1 MSTLNLNPLN
11 DLKKSYL
18 SSRPELFPERAILIT
33 ESYRKHT
40 GFPVILQRGYA
51 FKNILENMALH
62 IEKGELFLGNPS
74 SKGRCP
80 VVSPEFGAGW
90 IGRELDLFAKRPAD
104 TIDVTDENKTIL
116 RKILGFW
123 QDKSL
128 DQVLDGVIPERARTA
143 IDSGMI
149 TLGGTGSALGNIT
162 PDYPKVLE
170 KGLSGII
177 AEIDEKLNSFQVQA
191 IGDFEKIL
199 FWKAAR
205 ITCQAVINFADRY
218 ANRAL
223 ELAASETDAAWKEEL
238 MRMGDILTRVP
249 RKPAR
254 NFHEAIQ
261 SVWLVYVAVHIESDP
276 HAILLGR
283 FDQYMYPFYE
293 KDLAEERITKP
304 EVKNL
309 LICLWIK
316 CTSMIK
322 LRDDA
327 SSKAFAGFP
336 LFQNITVGG
345 QTRTGKDATNELSYL
360 MLEAAAQAGTSQ
372 PSIGL
377 RVHEQTPRELLL
389 KAAEVIRTGIGYPA
403 IMNDRVIIPKHLIR
417 GATMEEARDYCTNC
431 VETDIPGR
439 TDSRAHSGYVNFPKC
454 LLLALNNGKDPD
466 TGIQLGPQTGS
477 FTDMKGFKDLYQAY
491 GEQVHYFIET
501 IVEAYNLVDAAH
513 AALVP
518 EPFLSTVLDNCIA
531 SGKTRQQGGCAY
543 NFSGIFGVGLSVVAD
558 SLAAIKK
565 LVFEENR
572 VDRPNLLKA
581 LETDF
586 EGREVLRKQLLNK
599 SPKYGNNDDYVDDIA
614 CACTRLFT
622 DEVIRHPCIRG
633 GFYIPEMHTVATH
646 VLMGGMTG
654 ATPDGR
660 RRGETFA
667 DGISPAGG
675 RDRNGPTQAARSI
688 TKLDHVAVLQGL
700 LYNQKCHPTALDS
713 KEALEKMADYIRTF
727 CDLGGHHIQF
737 NVVSRKTLEQARD
750 NPEKFKDLVV
760 RVAGYSAYFTELNQA
775 TQEEIIHRTEFREI

>member
-1 MSTLNLNPLN
+1 MNSNSLD

-18 SSRPELFPERAILIT
+18 SSQPELFPERAILIT
-33 ESYRKHT
+33 ESYRKYA
-40 GFPVILQRGYA
+40 GLPVILQRGHA
-51 FKNILENMALH
+51 FKNILENMSLH

-80 VVSPEFGAGW
+80 IVSPEFGAGW
-90 IGRELDLFAKRPAD
+90 IDRELDLFADRPAD
-104 TIDVTDENKTIL
+104 TVAVTDENKAIL
-116 RKILGFW
+116 REVLEFW
-123 QDKSL
+123 KDKSL
-128 DQVLDGVIPERARTA
+128 DQVLDEFIPNEAHTSIGA
-143 IDSGMI
+143 GMI

-177 AEIDEKLNSFQVQA
+177 AEIDEKLDSFKIQT
-191 IGDFEKIL
+191 IDDFQKIS
-199 FWKAAR
+199 FWKSAK
-205 ITCQAVINFADRY
+205 ISCQAVISFAERY
-218 ANRAL
+218 AARAL
-223 ELAASETDAAWKEEL
+223 ELAASETNSAWKEEL
-238 MRMGDILTRVP
+238 VRMADILTRVP
-249 RKPAR
+249 RDPAR
-254 NFHEAIQ
+254 TFHEAIQ
-261 SVWLVYVAVHIESDP
+261 SLWLVYVAVHIESDP

-293 KDLAEERITKP
+293 NDLAEERITTDQ
-304 EVKNL
+304 VKDL
-309 LICLWIK
+309 LVCLWIK

-345 QTRTGKDATNELSYL
+345 QTKAGKDATNALSYL
-360 MLEAAAQAGTSQ
+360 MLEAAAQARTSQ

-377 RVHEQTPRELLL
+377 RVHDQTPKELLV

-403 IMNDRVIIPKHLIR
+403 LMNDKVIIPKQLIR

-431 VETDIPGR
+431 VETDIPGK

-466 TGIQLGPQTGS
+466 TDIQIGPQTGA
-477 FTDMKGFKDLYQAY
+477 FADMEGFEALYQAY
-491 GEQVHYFIET
+491 GYQVRYFIET
-501 IVEAYNLVDAAH
+501 IVEAYDLVDAAH

-518 EPFLSTVLDNCIA
+518 EPFLSAILDDCIA
-531 SGKTRQQGGCAY
+531 SGKTRQQGGCTY

-565 LVFEENR
+565 LVFDENR
-572 VDRPNLLKA
+572 VERSKLLSA
-581 LETDF
+581 LQTDF
-586 EGREVLRKQLLNK
+586 EGNEVLRKQLLNK
-599 SPKYGNNDDYVDDIA
+599 APKYGNNDDYVDDIA

-622 DEVIRHPCIRG
+622 EEVIRHPCIRG

-660 RRGETFA
+660 RKGDTFA
-667 DGISPAGG
+667 DGISPVGG
-675 RDRNGPTQAARSI
+675 RDRNGPTQAIQSI

-713 KEALEKMADYIRTF
+713 ADALEKLADYIKTF

-737 NVVSRKTLEQARD
+737 NIVSRETLEQARS

-760 RVAGYSAYFTELNQA
+760 RVAGYSAYFTELNLE
-775 TQEEIIHRTEFREI
+775 TQEEIINRTEFREL